1 MGYSRTSYNN
11 RPKAGV
17 YAYLTS
23 ATVTTVTTG
32 DVFVPILGTFGN
44 DPFEGFHFGA
54 TAIVYDGAPC
64 WFEIDW
70 HATIAS
76 QDAGRTVH
84 IGISKGGTTVTV
96 ASPSA
101 MGIFCK
107 YAAETLPLSGTEVVL
122 LEAGDTI
129 QLQLT
134 SDTNADQVTVHHF
147 TTTIKRFFN

>member
-23 ATVTTVTTG
+23 AATTTVTTG
-32 DVFVPILGTFGN
+32 DVFVPILGSFDN
-44 DPFEGFHFGA
+44 DPFEGFYFGA

-70 HATIAS
+70 HATLAS

-84 IGISKGGTTVTV
+84 FGISKSGATILITD
-96 ASPSA
+96 ASA
-101 MGIFCK
+101 MGIYCK
-107 YAAETLPLSGTEVVL
+107 YAGEMLPLSGTQVVF

-134 SDTNADQVTVHHF
+134 SDTNADQVTLHHF

>member
-17 YAYLTS
+17 YAYLT
-23 ATVTTVTTG
+23 ALAVTTVTTA
-32 DVFVPILGTFGN
+32 DTFVPILGTFDN
-44 DPFEGFHFGA
+44 DPFEGFYFGA
-54 TAIVYDGAPC
+54 TAIVYDGASC

-70 HATIAS
+70 HATLES
-76 QDAGRTVH
+76 QDADRIVH
-84 IGISKGGTTVTV
+84 VGISKSGATILVTD
-96 ASPSA
+96 PSA
-101 MGIFCK
+101 MGVYHK
-107 YAAETLPLSGTEVVL
+107 YAGEPLPLSGTQVVL